1 MIISK
6 TPYRISLFGGGTDHK
21 EYYNKMNGLVIG
33 GAINK
38 YLYLSLRKLPIFF
51 DHTFRVSW
59 SKIENVNSIKKIS
72 HPVVRELYK
81 FYKIREGLEL
91 HYDGDLPGNSGTGSS
106 ASFCIGL
113 IKCLSALK
121 KQKIINKK
129 LYELGYLIEKYKLK
143 ESTGIQDHIFATYGG
158 LNKIIFKRSK
168 INISRLKISKKKI
181 KDLEE
186 NLIIFYTKIKRS
198 ANKIEKSKN
207 FSSTKTFN
215 ILNDIKSLAFQAEK
229 ELISTSNF
237 NTNEIGNLLNEN
249 WKLKKRL
256 SEKVSNYK
264 IDEIYNEAINS
275 GASGGKLLG
284 AGGGGFMLFYCKKN
298 KQKNLKKR
306 LNKFTSLNFEFINSG
321 SEIIENEI

>member
-21 EYYNKMNGLVIG
+21 EYYNKMDGLVIG

-207 FSSTKTFN
+207 FSSIKTFN

-249 WKLKKRL
+249 WKLKKKL